1 MLAKRVKGNQIK
13 IQYAQNRLGEIES
26 YTLLD
31 LTEEELRKLLKA
43 SKNNYHDVEKQMWI
57 ISTLNDQPVVDAWL
71 EIAHNHQLK
80 SKSFNGD
87 VNKKYTAPYKAKAYL
102 FRDQDRHIIKFHL
115 VKPEDGDKKCS
126 INVLAIEQHVV
137 DIYLKQVR
145 QSESYKELGKCF
157 IVAEYDERLYH
168 LWANYMNKQYFEN
181 IRK

>member
-57 ISTLNDQPVVDAWL
+57 ISTLNDDEVVDTWL
-71 EIAHNHQLK
+71 EIAHNHQLN
-80 SKSFNGD
+80 SKYFNGD
-87 VNKKYTAPYKAKAYL
+87 VNKKYDAPYPVRAYL
-102 FRDQDRHIIKFHL
+102 FRDQDHHVIKFHL
-115 VKPEDGDKKCS
+115 VKATDKPKKCA
-126 INVLAIEQHVV
+126 INVLAIEKYVV

-145 QSESYKELGKCF
+145 ESESYKELGKCF
-157 IVAEYDERLYH
+157 ITAEYDEKLYH
-168 LWANYMNKQYFEN
+168 LWSNYMNKQYFEN
-181 IRK
+181 IGK